1 MTVKTDDQSGHS
13 VARVLIIADDLGW
26 EKVLTS
32 HLNRYGFFVRSAA
45 GRDEAQYIL
54 SKEDF
59 DIAML
64 RLERSVTEQ
73 ILQSGTLLRAACFP
87 HIIVMAMDDE
97 RASASRFL
105 DHGADDYFHISY
117 TSPEIISRLHAIRRR
132 RLLAAEESERSYF
145 RKSNQPSL
153 RFSFRGWVLDCA
165 RSELYDPD
173 GIQVPLTKGEFCV
186 LSKIVPNQ
194 GRVQTRQ
201 ALTYALKGGDLGGYH
216 RTTDTAISRL
226 RRKLAEYDS
235 EELIQAVP
243 KEGYKLAVTAIHIS
257 DE

>member
-1 MTVKTDDQSGHS
+1 MTVKTDEQSGHS

-26 EKVLTS
+26 EKVLAP
-32 HLNRYGFFVRSAA
+32 HLNRYGFSVRSAT
-45 GRDEAQYIL
+45 GRDEAQYLL
-54 SKEDF
+54 SKQDF
-59 DIAML
+59 DIALL
-64 RLERSVTEQ
+64 RLECSVAEK
-73 ILQSGTLLRAACFP
+73 ILQSGTLLRAPGSP

-105 DHGADDYFHISY
+105 DHGADDYFHMSY
-117 TSPEIISRLHAIRRR
+117 PGAEIISRLHAIQRR
-132 RLLAAEESERSYF
+132 RLLASGEPERSSL

-186 LSKIVPNQ
+186 LSKIVPSQ

-243 KEGYKLAVTAIHIS
+243 KKGYKLAVTATHLS